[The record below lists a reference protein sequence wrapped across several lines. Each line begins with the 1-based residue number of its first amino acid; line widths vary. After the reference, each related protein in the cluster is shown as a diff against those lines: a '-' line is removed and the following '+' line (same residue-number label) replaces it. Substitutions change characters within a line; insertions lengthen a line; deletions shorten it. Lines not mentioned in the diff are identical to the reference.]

1 MALLDGKTHK
11 EYYESNNL
19 GSYQFVSLQDVIAQF
34 MAIYVGEE
42 KIINKVGRTEVAF
55 HAQRALA
62 ELSFDT
68 LKSFKS
74 QSIVL
79 PPSLVMSLPHDY
91 VNYTKLS
98 WCDDAG
104 IKHPIYKTNS
114 TSNPF
119 QVSQDAD
126 GDYLYG
132 DSFSTD
138 DLQLALPISKA
149 EGWILSAR
157 GLKGKTVA
165 RNDVAASGGDLLTIN
180 HRPHSRQNIGS
191 VGHFVSAVS
200 KLIDITDFDVFSFS
214 ANATTNAAG
223 TQTITTASKYI
234 DPNDTTG
241 TGGGA
246 YNRQKGNL
254 DGSVQDPATL
264 PNILPLV
271 EGATGDFDTPATTV
285 RIGLM
290 SNKPST
296 ITGSHQVGQ
305 TPISPNFSADIYDI
319 GYIEWTAG
327 ESGTKTSDIFNV
339 SDLTG
344 DVYIVITSIAPWT
357 VNDAE
362 AAKDVSQ
369 VLEVKNTVSNISID
383 LVNPINK
390 LAAPSESSTWNKYK
404 AVQPAENNN
413 DDYANDDYQRVPDER
428 YGLDPAF
435 AQTNGS
441 FYIDDR
447 LGRIHFSSNIS
458 GKTVILDYIS
468 DSLGTE
474 AEMQIH
480 KLAEEAMYKNITYG
494 VLSVK
499 SNIPE
504 YIVMRA
510 RKEKIAANRKAKL
523 RLSNVKIED
532 ITQILRGKSKHIKH

>member
-11 EYYESNNL
+11 KYYEGNNL
-19 GSYQFVSLQDVIAQF
+19 GGYQFVSLQDVIAQF

-98 WCDDAG
+98 WCDESG

-138 DLQLALPISKA
+138 DFQLALPIRKNDWDA
-149 EGWILSAR
+149 TNP

-165 RNDVAASGGDLLTIN
+165 RNTLGGPGGDSLSIA
-180 HRPHSRQNIGS
+180 HRPHNRNNVPN
-191 VGHFVSAVS
+191 VGHFVSTVYKA
-200 KLIDITDFDVFSFS
+200 IDITDFDFFSFS

-223 TQTITTASKYI
+223 TQTITTASTYI
-234 DPNDTTG
+234 DPNDST
-241 TGGGA
+241 A
-246 YNRQKGNL
+246 YSNQQGFS
-254 DGSVQDPATL
+254 DDDPEISL
-264 PNILPLV
+264 PFVN
-271 EGATGDFDTPATTV
+271 GATGDFVTPASTV

-290 SNKPST
+290 STVPSENT
-296 ITGSHQVGQ
+296 ISQQMGAI
-305 TPISPNFSADIYDI
+305 PPSPNFSADIYDI

-327 ESGTKTSDIFNV
+327 ESGIKTSDVFDV
-339 SDLTG
+339 DDLTG

-362 AAKDVSQ
+362 AAKDVSK
-369 VLEVKNTVSNISID
+369 VLEVVNTVSSVVID

-390 LAAPSESSTWNKYK
+390 LVAPNESSTWNKYK
-404 AVQPAENNN
+404 AVTPAENNN

-480 KLAEEAMYKNITYG
+480 KLAEEAMYKNITYS

-523 RLSNVKIED
+523 RLSNIKIED

>member
-1 MALLDGKTHK
+1 
-11 EYYESNNL
+11 
-19 GSYQFVSLQDVIAQF
+19 

-98 WCDDAG
+98 WCDEAG
-104 IKHPIYKTNS
+104 IKHPIYKTND

-119 QVSQDAD
+119 QVNQDAD
-126 GDYLYG
+126 GLYLYG
-132 DSFSTD
+132 SSFSTE
-138 DLQLALPISKA
+138 DLVELIALNKSNLWSISAKGLGGKRVG
-149 EGWILSAR
+149 ENIL
-157 GLKGKTVA
+157 
-165 RNDVAASGGDLLTIN
+165 ASGSTLDSLTIA
-180 HRPHSRQNIGS
+180 HRPHSKTTTVS
-191 VGHFVSAVS
+191 SFVTHCYKA
-200 KLIDITDFDVFSFS
+200 IDVTEFDQFTFS
-214 ANATTNAAG
+214 ANVTTVAAS
-223 TQTITTASKYI
+223 TQTVSTAEVYTNI
-234 DPNDTTG
+234 NGDTV
-241 TGGGA
+241 
-246 YNRQKGNL
+246 N
-254 DGSVQDPATL
+254 
-264 PNILPLV
+264 
-271 EGATGDFDTPATTV
+271 GATGTFNTPPTTIRVGLSTERPSNNVVNSQLGAT
-285 RIGLM
+285 
-290 SNKPST
+290 P
-296 ITGSHQVGQ
+296 
-305 TPISPNFSADIYDI
+305 PSPNLLPDFFDI
-319 GYIEWTAG
+319 GYIEWTG
-327 ESGTKTSDIFNV
+327 GIDNGLKTSSIVDL
-339 SDLTG
+339 SDYEGEVYLT
-344 DVYIVITSIAPWT
+344 VIGIALWEE
-357 VNDAE
+357 NDAE
-362 AAKDVSQ
+362 AARAVSTI
-369 VLEVKNTVSNISID
+369 LEVQSTVSGITLD
-383 LVNPINK
+383 LYQEPNK
-390 LAAPSESSTWNKYK
+390 LSAPNESSTWNKYK
-404 AVQPAENNN
+404 AVTPDENNN

>member
-1 MALLDGKTHK
+1 MALLDGQTQKG
-11 EYYESNNL
+11 YYDSNNL

-98 WCDDAG
+98 WCDEAG
-104 IKHPIYKTNS
+104 IKHPIYKTND

-119 QVSQDAD
+119 QISQNAD
-126 GDYLYG
+126 GSYEFPGEGQLAYDFNFNSGSDSIGADSNWVLSSQAVYSSVFGGALTSTSIDSETDSSNPRLKFSIRPKKSAVTTGTAHGYALYLYQEINVDG
-132 DSFSTD
+132 
-138 DLQLALPISKA
+138 LQLLQF
-149 EGWILSAR
+149 
-157 GLKGKTVA
+157 
-165 RNDVAASGGDLLTIN
+165 SG
-180 HRPHSRQNIGS
+180 
-191 VGHFVSAVS
+191 
-200 KLIDITDFDVFSFS
+200 
-214 ANATTNAAG
+214 NATTTAARTITVTSEQAG
-223 TQTITTASKYI
+223 TTGIQGQTSGTFNLPGTTIRLGFSTTPPAPEITMRDYVFQGEQYVANDGTVWERTSNASTDLFDLGYLEWTQGESGIKNY
-234 DPNDTTG
+234 DEQAVDVSSV
-241 TGGGA
+241 
-246 YNRQKGNL
+246 
-254 DGSVQDPATL
+254 DGSVYLIVLCIADHTDVDTNRGGSSFMAEEAFIDDIVVD
-264 PNILPLV
+264 NIV
-271 EGATGDFDTPATTV
+271 
-285 RIGLM
+285 
-290 SNKPST
+290 
-296 ITGSHQVGQ
+296 
-305 TPISPNFSADIYDI
+305 
-319 GYIEWTAG
+319 
-327 ESGTKTSDIFNV
+327 TKTSL
-339 SDLTG
+339 S
-344 DVYIVITSIAPWT
+344 
-357 VNDAE
+357 E
-362 AAKDVSQ
+362 A
-369 VLEVKNTVSNISID
+369 
-383 LVNPINK
+383 NPGK
-390 LAAPSESSTWNKYK
+390 SSTWDKYK
-404 AVQPAENNN
+404 AVVPAENNN

-480 KLAEEAMYKNITYG
+480 KLAEEAMYKSITYG

-510 RKEKIAANRKAKL
+510 RKEKIAATRKAKL

>member
-11 EYYESNNL
+11 EYYEGNNL
-19 GSYQFVSLQDVIAQF
+19 GGYQFVSLQDVIAQF
-34 MAIYVGEE
+34 MAVYVGEE

-98 WCDDAG
+98 WCDEAG
-104 IKHPIYKTNS
+104 IKHPIYKTND

-126 GDYLYG
+126 GIYLYG
-132 DSFSTD
+132 SSFSTE
-138 DLQLALPISKA
+138 DLVELIALNKYNQWIRSAKGLAGKRVG
-149 EGWILSAR
+149 ENILATGSTADSLIIAQRPHNRTTTVSSFVTHCYRAIDVTDFDQFTFSADV
-157 GLKGKTVA
+157 TT
-165 RNDVAASGGDLLTIN
+165 VAAS
-180 HRPHSRQNIGS
+180 
-191 VGHFVSAVS
+191 
-200 KLIDITDFDVFSFS
+200 
-214 ANATTNAAG
+214 
-223 TQTITTASKYI
+223 TQTVSTAEVYT
-234 DPNDTTG
+234 DLN
-241 TGGGA
+241 
-246 YNRQKGNL
+246 GNT
-254 DGSVQDPATL
+254 V
-264 PNILPLV
+264 N
-271 EGATGDFDTPATTV
+271 GATGTFNTPATTV
-285 RIGLM
+285 RVGLSTQRPNSGVLNDPIGAT
-290 SNKPST
+290 PAST
-296 ITGSHQVGQ
+296 NL
-305 TPISPNFSADIYDI
+305 SPDFFDI
-319 GYIEWTAG
+319 GYIEWTGGIDNGVKNSDVIDLSDYEG
-327 ESGTKTSDIFNV
+327 EV
-339 SDLTG
+339 YLT
-344 DVYIVITSIAPWT
+344 VIGIALWAE
-357 VNDAE
+357 NDAE
-362 AAKDVSQ
+362 AARAVSE
-369 VLEVKNTVSNISID
+369 VLEVQSLVSNITLD
-383 LVNPINK
+383 LYQEPNR
-390 LAAPSESSTWNKYK
+390 LSAPSESSTWNKYK

-480 KLAEEAMYKNITYG
+480 KLAEEAMYKSITYG

-510 RKEKIAANRKAKL
+510 RKEKIAATRKAKL

>member
-11 EYYESNNL
+11 QYYESNNL

-98 WCDDAG
+98 WCDASG
-104 IKHPIYKTNS
+104 IKHPLYKTND

-138 DLQLALPISKA
+138 EFQLALPISKTD
-149 EGWILSAR
+149 GWTLSDP
-157 GLKGKTVA
+157 GLKAKTVA
-165 RNDVAASGGDLLTIN
+165 RNTLAASGGDSLSIA
-180 HRPHSRQNIGS
+180 HRPHNRNNVPS
-191 VGHFVSAVS
+191 VGHFVSTVYKA
-200 KLIDITDFDVFSFS
+200 IDITDFDIFSFS
-214 ANATTNAAG
+214 ANATTNAAA
-223 TQTITTASKYI
+223 TQTINNASTYI
-234 DPNDTTG
+234 DPNDDAYALQTG
-241 TGGGA
+241 F
-246 YNRQKGNL
+246 
-254 DGSVQDPATL
+254 DDDHPDIS
-264 PNILPLV
+264 LPLIN
-271 EGATGDFDTPATTV
+271 GATGDFATPASTV

-290 SNKPST
+290 STEPST
-296 ITGSHQVGQ
+296 NTRSQQMGAL
-305 TPISPNFSADIYDI
+305 PPSPNFSADIYDI

-327 ESGTKTSDIFNV
+327 ESGIKTSDIFDVN
-339 SDLTG
+339 DLTG

-362 AAKDVSQ
+362 AAKDVSK
-369 VLEVKNTVSNISID
+369 VLEVVNTVSTITID
-383 LVNPINK
+383 LVNPVNK
-390 LAAPSESSTWNKYK
+390 LVAPSESSTWNKYK
-404 AVQPAENNN
+404 AITPAENNN
-413 DDYANDDYQRVPDER
+413 DDYDDDNYQRVPDER
-428 YGLDPAF
+428 YGLEPSR

-447 LGRIHFSSNIS
+447 VGRIHFSSNVS

>member
-1 MALLDGKTHK
+1 MALLDGKTQK
-11 EYYESNNL
+11 GYYDSKNL

-98 WCDDAG
+98 WCDEAG
-104 IKHPIYKTNS
+104 IKHPIYKTND

-119 QVSQDAD
+119 QISQNAD
-126 GDYLYG
+126 GSYEFPGEGQLAYDFNFNSGSDSIGSGSNWVFSSQAVYSSAFGGALTSTTIDSETDSSNPRLKFSIKPKKSAVTIGTAHGYALYLYQEIDVDG
-132 DSFSTD
+132 
-138 DLQLALPISKA
+138 LQLLQF
-149 EGWILSAR
+149 
-157 GLKGKTVA
+157 
-165 RNDVAASGGDLLTIN
+165 SG
-180 HRPHSRQNIGS
+180 
-191 VGHFVSAVS
+191 
-200 KLIDITDFDVFSFS
+200 
-214 ANATTNAAG
+214 NATTTAAR
-223 TQTITTASKYI
+223 TTTITSAQA
-234 DPNDTTG
+234 NTTG
-241 TGGGA
+241 IQGQTSGTFSLPGTTIRLGFSTTPPA
-246 YNRQKGNL
+246 SEITMRDYVFQGQQYVDNEGTVWQRTSNASTDLFDLGYLEWTQGESGIKNYDEQVVDVSGI
-254 DGSVQDPATL
+254 DGSVYLIVLCIADHTDVDTNRGGSSFMAEEAFIDDIVVD
-264 PNILPLV
+264 NIV
-271 EGATGDFDTPATTV
+271 
-285 RIGLM
+285 
-290 SNKPST
+290 
-296 ITGSHQVGQ
+296 
-305 TPISPNFSADIYDI
+305 
-319 GYIEWTAG
+319 
-327 ESGTKTSDIFNV
+327 TKTSL
-339 SDLTG
+339 S
-344 DVYIVITSIAPWT
+344 
-357 VNDAE
+357 E
-362 AAKDVSQ
+362 A
-369 VLEVKNTVSNISID
+369 
-383 LVNPINK
+383 NPGK
-390 LAAPSESSTWNKYK
+390 SSTWDKYK
-404 AVQPAENNN
+404 AVVPAENNN

-480 KLAEEAMYKNITYG
+480 KLAEEAMYKSITYG

-510 RKEKIAANRKAKL
+510 RKEKIAATRKAKL